1 MKEKVLITGGSG
13 LVGKELS
20 KLLNSNN
27 YDTAIL
33 TRDINKRGSRTFY
46 WDYEN
51 GKLDQEAIEF
61 ADIIV
66 HLAGEGIANKR
77 WTKEQK
83 QRIIDSRVKTSNLL
97 LDVIKK
103 SKKKPHT
110 IISASAVGIYGIE
123 SSTKVYTEE
132 DKGADDFVADVV
144 KQWESNVDKF
154 ESLGIRT
161 IKLRIGIVISKD
173 GGAYQKMVLP
183 VKLGL
188 GSALGSGNQ
197 FMPWIYIG
205 DLTEM
210 ILFSIRNS
218 NVNSTYN
225 AVAPEYIT
233 NYDFMKTIATA
244 LNMPY
249 FMPRVPSFIFKLML
263 GELSQILLT
272 GLKVS
277 SDKIVSVGFKFKYSK
292 FEDLMKELT

>member
-233 NYDFMKTIATA
+233 NYDFMKTIAKA
-244 LNMPY
+244 LKMPF

-277 SDKIVSVGFKFKYSK
+277 PDKIVSEGFKFKYSK
-292 FEDLMKELT
+292 FEDLMKELV